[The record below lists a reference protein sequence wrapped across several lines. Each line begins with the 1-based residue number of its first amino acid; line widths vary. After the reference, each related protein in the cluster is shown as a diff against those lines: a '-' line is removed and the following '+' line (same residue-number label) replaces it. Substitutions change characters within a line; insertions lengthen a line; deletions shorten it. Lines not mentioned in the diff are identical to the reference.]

1 MCKTSSN
8 YDDTADRAVAG
19 LNGLGVKL
27 TNIFS
32 DSFRVRVRHAET
44 GDSYEQQWSD
54 QMGTVSAPVV
64 RAGSKP
70 MAGFVEVTFKPVAA
84 LLGTAGSISDDARGL
99 LLARA
104 MEVALAAPKAT
115 KVHFNGTLLKCDT
128 LKKYIDTIYPADDSS
143 EGARFVAVD
152 EADPNWVV
160 GVVHAAHA
168 ATHGLVNGV
177 SASAGQHVTHVR
189 GRLMPVLLDA
199 IKGKRG
205 DKGGAVS
212 AASLDA
218 HSAWFVVARVN
229 RPAFD
234 SQCKEKLVSCERLS
248 DYTPTKAFVD
258 KIAGSPIATAAL
270 EDERMKMSKKLAR
283 ATDGK
288 KTAHVNVPKL
298 YDASWAG
305 GARSKECMLILT
317 EGMSALAFAIAGR
330 SAWGADRVGCFPLK
344 GKPLNAREASA
355 EALAKNEEAKHINTI
370 LGLKA
375 GEDSAAKLRYGSVVI
390 LSDSDADGSHIRGL
404 IITLFHS
411 RWPALAKSGFLRVL
425 PTPLIVARK
434 GATAKEF
441 MSTAE
446 FDSYAAAHD
455 MRGHAVHYYKG
466 LGSWTSADAKAI
478 FNKTKPVAFVDTDNN
493 ADDALEMAFAK
504 SKTHIDARKQWII
517 AGTASPPAAES
528 YRANVPIGRF
538 VHSDLLLFS
547 IYSVQ
552 RAIPSITDGL
562 KIAQRKI
569 MHVTLTRGHTSSAKR
584 AKVAQLGAAVA
595 ADTLYLHGEVSLQD
609 AIVCLAQSFAGKL
622 KCPRERVWPK
632 KAAHLKR

>member
-1 MCKTSSN
+1 M
-8 YDDTADRAVAG
+8 AG

-32 DSFRVRVRHAET
+32 DSFRVRVRHAAT
-44 GDSYEQQWSD
+44 GDSYEQRWTD
-54 QMGTVSAPVV
+54 QMGTVGDPVV

-84 LLGTAGSISDDARGL
+84 LLGAAGAITDDARGL

-115 KVHFNGTLLKCDT
+115 KVHFNGTALKCDT

-177 SASAGQHVTHVR
+177 GANAGQHVAHVR
-189 GRLMPVLLDA
+189 GRLMPA
-199 IKGKRG
+199 IVEAVKAKRG

-218 HSAWFVVARVN
+218 HAAWFVVARVN

-248 DYTPTKAFVD
+248 DYTPAKAFVD
-258 KIAGSPIATAAL
+258 KIAGSPIAAAAL
-270 EDERMKMSKKLAR
+270 EDERMKTSKKLAR

-288 KTAHVNVPKL
+288 KVTNVSVPKL

-455 MRGHAVHYYKG
+455 MRGHSIKYFKVCSHADIVSLLKLTQRPLTTSFREQG

-478 FNKTKPVAFVDTDNN
+478 FNKTKPVAFVDTDNT
-493 ADDALEMAFAK
+493 ADTALEMAFAK

-517 AGTASPPAAES
+517 AGTASPPVAES

-569 MHVTLTRGHTSSAKR
+569 MHVTLTRGHTNRAKE
-584 AKVAQLGAAVA
+584 AKVAQLAAAVA
-595 ADTLYLHGEVSLQD
+595 ADTLYIHGETSLQD

-622 KCPRERVWPK
+622 K
-632 KAAHLKR
+632 